1 MSNDL
6 LWGDALK
13 NATPEEVVKFAV
25 EAPKLFA
32 DGSVG
37 ALDGS
42 TRDSGLLLT
51 KKQIIDLRKYEAAGL
66 ALPYTLEDV
75 RNYLRFGAGQDGGP
89 GLNPEDFLTTFL
101 NTRNHARR
109 WSPLR
114 ERIMLTGRGL
124 KDFADSMLTYG
135 ASMKEVYNEVKASG
149 LLEKHNI
156 KTLEQ
161 LKQLELELGDKFPGI
176 ELEDDTLS
184 TLDYYLKRIFEKIDF
199 NLQTVGGIKKDLDV
213 FGYDLREHILPGIK
227 LRVGLIESSSLPEDI
242 KQLKAV
248 IDERSKEI
256 DIKNT
261 EYKAAVQEALK
272 AAAGM
277 NIVGLAM
284 AIYMG
289 VEAENIRARRN
300 ELYAQQEMDIQSLAS
315 KNQTLGSLARVKL
328 DLQSLMIVAIDADVA
343 TQNLMH
349 VWSVLHLCIKNSTG
363 AVGRINDALSL
374 RIFMTE
380 FEEVVGPWEQIKS
393 DSDKLIEV
401 FKEADEEYERN
412 YGNTSRAMASTASL
426 QETYPA
432 LDLDTLRISHSQM
445 SEHRTQAHVWRVK
458 LNYLPDLFD
467 RFNRLVQ
474 GVGQGAMELQTA
486 ALESSN
492 ELEVSLRR
500 LGGLEKELAG
510 ENDEQV
516 IDEIK
521 GERQQLLNHV
531 AEAIA
536 PQGSRLSKSLKEI
549 SDAFDMRLTLAYIT
563 DFEHDEE
570 QAKAELV
577 VLKEKT
583 VALKDERKS
592 VIDAI
597 EILEKKGI
605 EELGKNITLTI
616 DKVVALGL
624 TPPQVAVVMLA
635 IDQLKKTIGDIGEGI
650 RFLDMVR
657 ESDKL
662 QVKIAMLDKE
672 IGLQDGAVSA
682 SAGKIKYLQ
691 AIHSIEEQR
700 KDYVASY
707 SPAIS
712 AFERYLAATDKDAF
726 TDDDVRSATFKAQA
740 KLFIAFLNPVSVPN
754 R

>member
-13 NATPEEVVKFAV
+13 NATPEEVVRFSV
-25 EAPKLFA
+25 DAPKLFA

-37 ALDGS
+37 VLDGS
-42 TRDSGLLLT
+42 TRGAGLLLT

-66 ALPYTLEDV
+66 ALPYTLDDV
-75 RNYLRFGAGQDGGP
+75 RDYLRFGAGQDGGP
-89 GLNPEDFLTTFL
+89 GLKPEDFLSTFL

-124 KDFADSMLTYG
+124 KDFAGSMLTYG
-135 ASMKEVYNEVKASG
+135 ASMKEVYSEVKAYEI
-149 LLEKHNI
+149 LESRKI

-161 LKQLELELGDKFPGI
+161 LKKVELELGDKFPGI
-176 ELEDDTLS
+176 ELEDDTIS

-199 NLQTVGGIKKDLDV
+199 NLQTVEGIKKDLDL

-227 LRVGLIESSSLPEDI
+227 LRVGLIENNSLAEDI

-248 IDERSKEI
+248 IDERAKEI

-300 ELYAQQEMDIQSLAS
+300 ELYAKQEEDIQTLTN
-315 KNQTLGSLARVKL
+315 KNQTLGSLARVKH
-328 DLQSLMIVAIDADVA
+328 DLQSLMIVAIDADIA

-349 VWSVLHLCIKNSTG
+349 VWSVLHLSIRNSMG

-380 FEEVVGPWEQIKS
+380 FEEVVAPWEQIKS

-412 YGNTSRAMASTASL
+412 YGKTLRSMAYTVSL
-426 QETYPA
+426 EQTYPA
-432 LDLDTLRISHSQM
+432 LDLAALRDSHSRM
-445 SEHRTQAHVWRVK
+445 SEQRTQAQIWRVK
-458 LNYLPDLFD
+458 LDYLPGLFD

-474 GVGQGAMELQTA
+474 GVGKGAMALQTA
-486 ALESSN
+486 ALNSSN

-500 LGGLEKELAG
+500 LDRLEKALE
-510 ENDEQV
+510 EESDVQ
-516 IDEIK
+516 EIEALK
-521 GERQQLLNHV
+521 AERQELLDRV
-531 AEAIA
+531 ADAIGLQA
-536 PQGSRLSKSLKEI
+536 TQVRNCLKEI
-549 SDAFDMRLTLAYIT
+549 SDTFDMRLTLGYIT
-563 DFEHDEE
+563 DFERDEA
-570 QAKAELV
+570 QAKAEVV
-577 VLKEKT
+577 VLKGKLE
-583 VALKDERKS
+583 ALKEERKP
-592 VIDAI
+592 VIEAI
-597 EILEKKGI
+597 ETLEKNGI
-605 EELGKNITLTI
+605 EELGKNIALTV

-624 TPPQVAVVMLA
+624 TPAQVALVMFA
-635 IDQLKKTIGDIGEGI
+635 IEQLKKTIGNIGEGI

-662 QVKIAMLDKE
+662 RERIAALDDE
-672 IGLQDGAVSA
+672 INLQDGVVSA
-682 SAGKIKYLQ
+682 LAGKIKYLQ

-700 KDYVASY
+700 KIYVANY

-712 AFERYLAATDKDAF
+712 AFQRYLAATDKDTF
-726 TDDDVRSATFKAQA
+726 IDDDVRSATFKAQA
-740 KLFIAFLNPVSVPN
+740 NLFIAFLAPVSVPN

>member
-1 MSNDL
+1 MSNDF
-6 LWGDALK
+6 LWGEALEH
-13 NATPEEVVKFAV
+13 ATPEEVVQFAI

-66 ALPYTLEDV
+66 ALPYTLDDV

-89 GLNPEDFLTTFL
+89 GLNPEDFLSTFL

-124 KDFADSMLTYG
+124 KDFAGSMLIYG
-135 ASMKEVYNEVKASG
+135 ASMKEVYSEVKAAG

-161 LKQLELELGDKFPGI
+161 LKKLELELGDKFPGI
-176 ELEDDTLS
+176 ELEEDTIS
-184 TLDYYLKRIFEKIDF
+184 TLEYYLKSIFDKIDS

-248 IDERSKEI
+248 IDERGNEI

-300 ELYAQQEMDIQSLAS
+300 ELYAQQEKDIQTLAS

-349 VWSVLHLCIKNSTG
+349 VWSVLHLCIKNSSS

-412 YGNTSRAMASTASL
+412 YGNTSRAMAFAALL

-432 LDLDTLRISHSQM
+432 LDLVALKVSHLQM

-458 LNYLPDLFD
+458 LDYLPDLFD

-492 ELEVSLRR
+492 QLKVSLGRLDRLEMELE
-500 LGGLEKELAG
+500 G
-510 ENDEQV
+510 ESDEQV
-516 IDEIK
+516 IEEIK
-521 GERQQLLNHV
+521 GERQQLLNYV
-531 AEAIA
+531 ADAIG
-536 PQGSRLSKSLKEI
+536 PQGTRLSKSLKEI
-549 SDAFDMRLTLAYIT
+549 SDAFDMRLTLGYIT
-563 DFEHDEE
+563 DFDRDEE

-577 VLKEKT
+577 VLKEKI

-605 EELGKNITLTI
+605 EELGKNIALTI
-616 DKVVALGL
+616 DKVIALGL

-662 QVKIAMLDKE
+662 QVKIAALDKE
-672 IGLQDGAVSA
+672 IDLQDGAVSA
-682 SAGKIKYLQ
+682 SADKIKYLQ

-700 KDYVASY
+700 KVYVASY

>member
-1 MSNDL
+1 MIY
-6 LWGDALK
+6 GGGALK
-13 NATPEEVVKFAV
+13 NATPEEVIKFAV

-37 ALDGS
+37 ALDGT

-66 ALPYTLEDV
+66 ALPYTLDDV
-75 RNYLRFGAGQDGGP
+75 RDYLRFGADQDGGP
-89 GLNPEDFLTTFL
+89 GLSPEDFLSTFL

-114 ERIMLTGRGL
+114 ERIMMTGRGL
-124 KDFADSMLTYG
+124 KDFAGSMLTYG
-135 ASMKEVYNEVKASG
+135 VAMKAVYSELKASG
-149 LLEKHNI
+149 LLEQHNI

-176 ELEDDTLS
+176 ELEEDTIS
-184 TLDYYLKRIFEKIDF
+184 TLDYYLERIFERIDF
-199 NLQTVGGIKKDLDV
+199 NLKEVGSIKEELDA

-227 LRVGLIESSSLPEDI
+227 LRVGLIESSSLAEDI
-242 KQLKAV
+242 RQLKAV
-248 IDERSKEI
+248 IDERAKEI
-256 DIKNT
+256 DIKND

-300 ELYAQQEMDIQSLAS
+300 ELYAQQDKDILILTN
-315 KNQTLGSLARVKL
+315 KNQTLGSLARVKH

-349 VWSVLHLCIKNSTG
+349 VWSVLNLCIKNSTD

-380 FEEVVGPWEQIKS
+380 FAEVVSPWEQIKS

-412 YGNTSRAMASTASL
+412 YGKTSRAMAFTASF

-432 LDLDTLRISHSQM
+432 LDLAALRLSHSQM
-445 SEHRTQAHVWRVK
+445 SEHRTQAQVWRVK
-458 LNYLPDLFD
+458 LDYLPDLFD

-492 ELEVSLRR
+492 ELGVSLRR
-500 LGGLEKELAG
+500 LDGLEEALEE
-510 ENDEQV
+510 ENDAE
-516 IDEIK
+516 EIEAIK
-521 GERQQLLNHV
+521 AERQQLLNRV
-531 AEAIA
+531 ADAIGL
-536 PQGSRLSKSLKEI
+536 QTTQVRKCLKEI
-549 SDAFDMRLTLAYIT
+549 SDTFDPRLTLGFIN
-563 DFEHDEE
+563 DFEQDEV
-570 QAKAELV
+570 QAKAQVV
-577 VLKEKT
+577 VLEGQL
-583 VALKDERKS
+583 VALTEERKS

-597 EILEKKGI
+597 DLLEKNGI
-605 EELGKNITLTI
+605 EELGKDIGLTI

-624 TPPQVAVVMLA
+624 APPQVQLVMFA
-635 IDQLKKTIGDIGEGI
+635 IEQLKKTIGDIGKGI

-662 QVKIAMLDKE
+662 QEKIATLDKE
-672 IGLQDGAVSA
+672 IDLQDGVVSA

-691 AIHSIEEQR
+691 AIHLIEEQR
-700 KDYVASY
+700 KVYVKSY

-712 AFERYLAATDKDAF
+712 AFEQYLAATDTDSF
-726 TDDDVRSATFKAQA
+726 TDDDLRSAAFKEQA
-740 KLFIAFLNPVSVPN
+740 KLFIAFLEPVSVPN

>member
-13 NATPEEVVKFAV
+13 NATPEEVVKFAID
-25 EAPKLFA
+25 APKLFS
-32 DGSVG
+32 DGSAG
-37 ALDGS
+37 MLEGS

-75 RNYLRFGAGQDGGP
+75 RDYLNFGAGQDGGQ
-89 GLNPEDFLTTFL
+89 GLKPEDFLKTFL
-101 NTRNHARR
+101 ITREHAKR

-124 KDFADSMLTYG
+124 KDFAGSMLIYG
-135 ASMKEVYNEVKASG
+135 ASMKEVYREVKAYEI
-149 LLEKHNI
+149 LEKRNI
-156 KTLEQ
+156 KTLEE

-176 ELEDDTLS
+176 ELEDDTIS
-184 TLDYYLKRIFEKIDF
+184 TLGYYLKRIFEKIDS
-199 NLQTVGGIKKDLDV
+199 NLRTVGEIKKGLDL
-213 FGYDLREHILPGIK
+213 FGYDLRAHILPGIK
-227 LRVGLIESSSLPEDI
+227 LRVGLIENSSLADDI
-242 KQLKAV
+242 KQLKAK
-248 IDERSKEI
+248 IDERAKEI

-300 ELYAQQEMDIQSLAS
+300 ELYAKQEEDIRTLTN
-315 KNQTLGSLARVKL
+315 KNQTLGSLARVKH
-328 DLQSLMIVAIDADVA
+328 DLQSLEIVAVDADIA

-349 VWSVLHLCIKNSTG
+349 VWSVLHLCIKNSQSS
-363 AVGRINDALSL
+363 VGRINDALSL
-374 RIFMTE
+374 KIFMTE
-380 FEEVVGPWEQIKS
+380 FEEVVSPWEQIKL

-412 YGNTSRAMASTASL
+412 YGKTSRAMAYTASRE
-426 QETYPA
+426 QTYPA
-432 LDLDTLRISHSQM
+432 LDLATLKDSHSQM

-458 LNYLPDLFD
+458 LDYLPALFD

-474 GVGQGAMELQTA
+474 GVGQGAMDLQTA
-486 ALESSN
+486 ALQSSN

-500 LGGLEKELAG
+500 LDRLEKALEEESDA
-510 ENDEQV
+510 Q
-516 IDEIK
+516 EIEDIK
-521 GERQQLLNHV
+521 AERQQLLNQV
-531 AEAIA
+531 ADAIGQQA
-536 PQGSRLSKSLKEI
+536 TRVRKCLKEI
-549 SDAFDMRLTLAYIT
+549 SDTFDMRLTLGYIT
-563 DFEHDEE
+563 DFERDEV
-570 QAKAELV
+570 QAKAEIV
-577 VLKEKT
+577 VLRGKLE
-583 VALKDERKS
+583 ALKEERKP
-592 VIDAI
+592 VIEAI
-597 EILEKKGI
+597 ETLEKNGI
-605 EELGKNITLTI
+605 EELGKNISLTV

-624 TPPQVAVVMLA
+624 TPPQVALVMFA
-635 IDQLKKTIGDIGEGI
+635 IDQLKKTIGDIGKGI

-662 QVKIAMLDKE
+662 QERIATLDNE
-672 IGLQDGAVSA
+672 INLQDGVASA

-691 AIHSIEEQR
+691 AIHKIEEQR
-700 KDYVASY
+700 KIYVANY
-707 SPAIS
+707 SPVIS
-712 AFERYLAATDKDAF
+712 AFERYLAATDKDTF

-740 KLFIAFLNPVSVPN
+740 NLFIAFIAPVSVPN
-754 R
+754 I